1 MARIKRLRT
10 LGDILTSSEMV
21 GILKGITSDIAA
33 NVSDPNPA
41 VRDTL
46 RTQIFMSR
54 GGRAADRA
62 VGQVGIAPYLRG
74 VEAARGPLAR
84 ALGESRGS

>member
-1 MARIKRLRT
+1 MARVKRLRSI
-10 LGDILTSSEMV
+10 GDILTSREMV
-21 GILKGITSDIAA
+21 AILEDINSDIAG

-41 VRDTL
+41 VEATL
-46 RTQIFMSR
+46 RTQIFISR

-84 ALGESRGS
+84 ALGASRGS

>member
-1 MARIKRLRT
+1 MARVRRLRSI
-10 LGDILTSSEMV
+10 GDILTSLEMV
-21 GILKGITSDIAA
+21 NILEGITSRIAA
-33 NVSDPNPA
+33 NVSDPDPK
-41 VRDTL
+41 VRSTL
-46 RTQIFMSR
+46 RTQIYMSR

-74 VEAARGPLAR
+74 IEARRGPLAR

>member
-1 MARIKRLRT
+1 MARIKRLRSI
-10 LGDILTSSEMV
+10 GDILTSSEMV
-21 GILKGITSDIAA
+21 NILEGITGSIAA

-41 VRDTL
+41 VRATL
-46 RTQIFMSR
+46 RTKIFMSR

-74 VEAARGPLAR
+74 VEAKRGPLAR
-84 ALGESRGS
+84 AVGESRGS

>member
-1 MARIKRLRT
+1 MAIRLKRLRSI
-10 LGDILTSSEMV
+10 GDILASDDMRGIV
-21 GILKGITSDIAA
+21 GGLAERIAA
-33 NVSDPNPA
+33 NVSDPEPA

-46 RTQIFMSR
+46 RTQVFVTG
-54 GGRAADRA
+54 GGRAARRA

-84 ALGESRGS
+84 AVGATRA